1 MSNAILDSV
10 RSAFNFTVEK
20 FPLSGP
26 DGMRTPFY
34 GLFRSDNSEVVG
46 NAVTQRYLPH
56 QTDDVLALVE
66 AASTAFDGIA
76 DVRTYFN
83 NGHYLAIQP
92 SKEQR
97 KTVFGTEDNVFPR
110 IIIDA
115 GYDGKAFKACMGL
128 WRDLC
133 RNMAIMRMVSGA
145 NVSIRHTSG
154 LRPKM
159 DDLIATFGRLRNGWT
174 AVEAADDHLEGRRVN
189 MVEFLRQVYGE
200 PSSDTGR
207 GATMHRNR
215 TEAIFN
221 RLYSERVRS
230 GRPQLSGDFVVSA
243 WEAYNAVQGY
253 VQHEATRHGSVSEMG
268 RIVLASDDAAV
279 QRAERV
285 AFEMATAA

>member
-1 MSNAILDSV
+1 MSTEILNTV
-10 RSAFNFTVEK
+10 RSAFNFSVEK

-34 GLFRSDNSEVVG
+34 GLFRSDSSEVVG
-46 NAVTQRYLPH
+46 NAVTGRYMPH
-56 QTDDVLALVE
+56 QTDDILALVE
-66 AASTAFDGIA
+66 ASSTAFDGVA

-97 KTVFGTEDNVFPR
+97 KAVYGTQDNVYPR
-110 IIIDA
+110 IVISA
-115 GYDGKAFKACMGL
+115 GYDGRAFHACMGL
-128 WRDLC
+128 YRDLC
-133 RNMAIMRMVSGA
+133 KNMAIMRMVKGTT
-145 NVSIRHTSG
+145 VSIRHTSG

-159 DDLIATFGRLRNGWT
+159 DELIATFGTLRNGWS
-174 AVEAADDHLEGRRVN
+174 AVEAAVDTLENRRVN
-189 MVEFLRQVYGE
+189 MVEFLRAVYGE

-207 GATMHRNR
+207 AATMHRNR
-215 TEAIFN
+215 TESIFN

-230 GRPQLSGDFVVSA
+230 GRPELGRDYVVSA

-253 VQHEATRHGSVSEMG
+253 VQHEATRHGNVSEMG
-268 RIVLASDDAAV
+268 RIVMASDDAAV

-285 AFEMATAA
+285 AFEMATAV

>member
-1 MSNAILDSV
+1 MSTEILNKV
-10 RSAFNFTVEK
+10 RSAFNFSVEK

-34 GLFRSDNSEVVG
+34 GLFRSDSSEVVG
-46 NAVTQRYLPH
+46 NAVTARYLPH
-56 QTDDVLALVE
+56 QTDDVVALVE
-66 AASTAFDGIA
+66 ASAAAFDGVA
-76 DVRTYFN
+76 DVRCYFN
-83 NGHYLAIQP
+83 EGHYLAIQP

-97 KTVFGTEDNVFPR
+97 KAVFGTEDNVFPR
-110 IIIDA
+110 IIINA
-115 GYDGKAFKACMGL
+115 GYDGRAFHACMGL
-128 WRDLC
+128 YRDLC
-133 RNMAIMRMVSGA
+133 RNMAIMRMVKGTT
-145 NVSIRHTSG
+145 VSIRHTSG

-159 DDLIATFGRLRNGWT
+159 DELIATFGTLRNGW
-174 AVEAADDHLEGRRVN
+174 ASVEAAVDTLESRRVN

-207 GATMHRNR
+207 SATMHKNR

-221 RLYSERVRS
+221 RLYSERMRA
-230 GRPQLSGDFVVSA
+230 GRPALNRDFVVTA

-253 VQHEATRHGSVSEMG
+253 VQHDATRHGNVSEMG

-285 AFEMATAA
+285 AFEMATAV

>member
-1 MSNAILDSV
+1 MSTEILSRVRDS
-10 RSAFNFTVEK
+10 FNFSVEK

-46 NAVTQRYLPH
+46 NAVTHRYVPH
-56 QTDDVLALVE
+56 QTDDILALVE
-66 AASTAFDGIA
+66 ASSAAFDGVA

-83 NGHYLAIQP
+83 QGHYLAIQP
-92 SKEQR
+92 SREQR
-97 KTVFGTEDNVFPR
+97 KAVFGTEDNVYPR
-110 IIIDA
+110 IVIRA
-115 GYDGKAFKACMGL
+115 GYDGRAFHACMGL

-133 RNMAIMRMVSGA
+133 RNMAIMRMVKGA
-145 NVSIRHTSG
+145 TVSIRHTSG

-159 DDLIATFGRLRNGWT
+159 AELIATFGTLRNGWT
-174 AVEAADDHLEGRRVN
+174 AVEAAVDTLENRRVN

-200 PSSDTGR
+200 PASDTGR

-221 RLYSERVRS
+221 RLYSERMRA
-230 GRPQLSGDFVVSA
+230 GRPELGRDFTVTA

-253 VQHEATRHGSVSEMG
+253 VQHEATRHGSISEMG

-279 QRAERV
+279 LRAERV
-285 AFEMATAA
+285 AFEMATVA

>member
-1 MSNAILDSV
+1 MSSEILDSV
-10 RSAFNFTVEK
+10 RSSFNFTVEK

-46 NAVTQRYLPH
+46 NAVTARYMPH

-66 AASTAFDGIA
+66 AASTAFDGVA
-76 DVRTYFN
+76 NVRTYFN
-83 NGHYLAIQP
+83 QGHYLAIQP

-97 KTVFGTEDNVFPR
+97 KAVFGTEDNVFPR
-110 IIIDA
+110 IIINA
-115 GYDGKAFKACMGL
+115 GYDGRAFHACMGF

-133 RNMAIMRMVSGA
+133 QNMAIMRQVAGTT
-145 NVSIRHTSG
+145 VSIRHTSG

-159 DDLIATFGRLRNGWT
+159 DELIQTFGTLRNGWASVAA
-174 AVEAADDHLEGRRVN
+174 AVDTLEQRRVN
-189 MVEFLRQVYGE
+189 MVEFLRAVYGE
-200 PSSDTGR
+200 PNAETGR

-221 RLYSERVRS
+221 RLYSERMRA
-230 GRPQLSGDFVVSA
+230 GRPELGRDFTVTA

-253 VQHEATRHGSVSEMG
+253 VQHEATRHGSITPMG
-268 RIVLASDDAAV
+268 RIVMASDDAAV
-279 QRAERV
+279 LRAERV
-285 AFEMATAA
+285 AFEMATVA

>member
-1 MSNAILDSV
+1 MSNDILNSV
-10 RSAFNFTVEK
+10 REQFNFTVEK

-46 NAVTQRYLPH
+46 NAVTARYLPH

-66 AASTAFDGIA
+66 ASAAAFDGVA

-97 KTVFGTEDNVFPR
+97 KAVFGTTDNVFPR
-110 IIIDA
+110 IIINA
-115 GYDGKAFKACMGL
+115 GYDGRAFHACMGL
-128 WRDLC
+128 YRDLC
-133 RNMAIMRMVSGA
+133 KNMAIMRMVKGTT
-145 NVSIRHTSG
+145 VSIRHTSG

-159 DDLIATFGRLRNGWT
+159 NELIKTFGTLRNGWA
-174 AVEAADDHLEGRRVN
+174 AVEAAVDNLESRRVN

-200 PSSDTGR
+200 PATDTGR

-221 RLYSERVRS
+221 RLYSERMRS
-230 GRPQLSGDFVVSA
+230 GRPQLSQDFTVTA

-253 VQHEATRHGSVSEMG
+253 VQHEATRHGSISEMG

-279 QRAERV
+279 LRAERV
-285 AFEMATAA
+285 AFEMATVA

>member
-1 MSNAILDSV
+1 MSNEILDSV
-10 RSAFNFTVEK
+10 RSSFNFTVEK

-34 GLFRSDNSEVVG
+34 GLFRSDNSTVVG

-56 QTDDVLALVE
+56 QTDDVLALCE
-66 AASTAFDGIA
+66 AASAAFDGIA
-76 DVRTYFN
+76 NVRTYFN

-92 SKEQR
+92 TKEQR
-97 KTVFGTEDNVFPR
+97 KAVFGTADNIFPR
-110 IIIDA
+110 VIINA
-115 GYDGKAFKACMGL
+115 GYDGRAFHACMGL
-128 WRDLC
+128 YRDLC
-133 RNMAIMRMVSGA
+133 RNMAIMRMVKGTT
-145 NVSIRHTSG
+145 VSIRHTSG

-159 DDLIATFGRLRNGWT
+159 DELIKTFGTLRHGWA
-174 AVEAADDHLEGRRVN
+174 AVEAAVDTLENRRVN

-200 PSSDTGR
+200 PNAETGR
-207 GATMHRNR
+207 AATMHKNR

-221 RLYSERVRS
+221 RLYSERMRA
-230 GRPQLSGDFVVSA
+230 GRGQLTGDFVVTA

-253 VQHEATRHGSVSEMG
+253 VQHEATRHGNVSEMG

-279 QRAERV
+279 ARAERV

>member
-1 MSNAILDSV
+1 MSTEILSKVRDS
-10 RSAFNFTVEK
+10 FNFSVEK

-46 NAVTQRYLPH
+46 NAVTHRYVPH
-56 QTDDVLALVE
+56 QTDDILALVE
-66 AASTAFDGIA
+66 ASSAAFDGVA

-83 NGHYLAIQP
+83 QGHYLAIQP
-92 SKEQR
+92 SREQR
-97 KTVFGTEDNVFPR
+97 KAVFGTEDNVYPR
-110 IIIDA
+110 IVIRA
-115 GYDGKAFKACMGL
+115 GYDGRAFHACMGL

-133 RNMAIMRMVSGA
+133 RNMAIMRMVKGA
-145 NVSIRHTSG
+145 TVSIRHTSG

-159 DDLIATFGRLRNGWT
+159 AELIATFGTLRNGWT
-174 AVEAADDHLEGRRVN
+174 AVEAAVDTLENRRVN

-200 PSSDTGR
+200 PAADTGR

-215 TEAIFN
+215 TESIFN
-221 RLYSERVRS
+221 RLYSERMRA
-230 GRPQLSGDFVVSA
+230 GRPQLGGDFTVTA

-268 RIVLASDDAAV
+268 RIVMASDDAAV

-285 AFEMATAA
+285 AFEMATVA